1 MTLAEPQP
9 IDPPVSAGGGT
20 AVSVPLTFQCPYVS
34 SGDGAWRAATAT
46 RDHRCAA
53 VTPPAPVA
61 IEKQRRLCL
70 RPEHQSCAT
79 FVAAEAASGELPGRA
94 NGLPRPLART
104 TPVVL
109 DRHRLGTALPAF
121 LANRSTGQ
129 TVPRRRAHGRVPRR
143 CRRAIGGGWR
153 FTPRFAV
160 EPADGDC
167 EGERDGTTKPHDR
180 PDRNAAVDAECGGDA
195 GAQRPCKR
203 DAKAARDQATV
214 DDQTLDEPSVARPHR
229 VSAGSLGNTT

>member
-1 MTLAEPQP
+1 MTVAESQP
-9 IDPPVSAGGGT
+9 IDPPVSADGEP
-20 AVSVPLTFQCPYVS
+20 AVSVPLTFQCPFVS

-70 RPEHQSCAT
+70 TPEHQTCAT

-94 NGLPRPLART
+94 TGLPRPVART

-109 DRHRLGTALPAF
+109 DRHRLGTAVPTI

-129 TVPRRRAHGRVPRR
+129 TVLVAVLMVAFLVVVVARSAV
-143 CRRAIGGGWR
+143 GGGSPLASPSAQPTATVR
-153 FTPRFAV
+153 ASATARPSSTVAPTASPRSTPSAAAT
-160 EPADGDC
+160 PAPTA
-167 EGERDGTTKPHDR
+167 RTSATPKPRATKRPSTTKRSSSPR
-180 PDRNAAVDAECGGDA
+180 
-195 GAQRPCKR
+195 
-203 DAKAARDQATV
+203 
-214 DDQTLDEPSVARPHR
+214 
-229 VSAGSLGNTT
+229 